1 MKHVWKIPE
10 NAKNNREMRLV
21 ERGWGK
27 IPAGRHRMKRE
38 ERSACLVCACRSDQ
52 KCKKKKKELAS
63 TMYHIYTSYICANY
77 CMCVDAVKCMC
88 VRVCTWAAELL
99 ALDLPDSFVGEP
111 SRAGA
116 AGAAR
121 LDGIVLQVVCQPL
134 QMAVTDKGVLCQVT
148 AQRHTEHTKH
158 IQVSRRAVSIFF
170 WGWP

>member
-1 MKHVWKIPE
+1 
-10 NAKNNREMRLV
+10 
-21 ERGWGK
+21 
-27 IPAGRHRMKRE
+27 
-38 ERSACLVCACRSDQ
+38 
-52 KCKKKKKELAS
+52 
-63 TMYHIYTSYICANY
+63 MYHIYTSYICASY

-116 AGAAR
+116 AGTAR

-134 QMAVTDKGVLCQVT
+134 QMAVTDKGVLRQVT

-158 IQVSRRAVSIFF
+158 IQVSLMGACNSTTYVNSSSKTDTGTVFTSKTFILFFKLKDQNKYLDLFLLKMIWGVWLQGVCIFITLL
-170 WGWP
+170 